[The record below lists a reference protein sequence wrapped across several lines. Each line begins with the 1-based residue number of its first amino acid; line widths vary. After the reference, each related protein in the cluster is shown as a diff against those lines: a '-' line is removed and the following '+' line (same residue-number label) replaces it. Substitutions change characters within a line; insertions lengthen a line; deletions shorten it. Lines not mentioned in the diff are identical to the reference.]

1 MLKSQ
6 CISCCLRVALQH
18 YSFIWPMAPLRLLT
32 LMVGVFHCI
41 LVVFVINTVTFND
54 DHSRFTGIYFLHYK
68 SQVFLTFKK
77 FHHLV
82 ETQFNSKIKILRWD
96 SRREYYQEKC
106 HLFCLTRKLIIKK
119 SCPYTPWQNGIA
131 ERKTSTYS

>member
-18 YSFIWPMAPLRLLT
+18 YLFIPLANGPFEIINIDVWGISLHSSSFC
-32 LMVGVFHCI
+32 HKYY
-41 LVVFVINTVTFND
+41 VTFND
-54 DHSRFTGIYFLHYK
+54 DHSRFTRIYFLHYK
-68 SQVFLTFKK
+68 SQIFLTFKK

-96 SRREYYQEKC
+96 SRREYQSGEMPSF
-106 HLFCLTRKLIIKK
+106 LFDKEINHKK
-119 SCPYTPWQNGIA
+119 ILPLQSLAKWDC
-131 ERKTSTYS
+131 